1 MNKTSRKINPAVWC
15 TYMVLLMLPEMLM
28 LNTKTWWDAPVS
40 IAFNVLFYGVFTWI
54 LCALSSLTGK
64 TIERFIHVVLQ
75 TVAAAYSISNV
86 FMLVMFNRHWDAYS
100 WQFLSETNGRESSE
114 FLFSYIL
121 SLPTLLL
128 LTTYTVLFVAEIVVG
143 RRVAR
148 WRIFPSHILPAAGAI
163 VLCAVMLGHTFFFGP
178 DADANYT
185 LAAKYRSP
193 IKRNAI
199 WNIWQS
205 VLTYKG
211 FRDEFARCARS
222 LHNYK

>member
-1 MNKTSRKINPAVWC
+1 
-15 TYMVLLMLPEMLM
+15 MVLLILPEMLM

-54 LCALSSLTGK
+54 LCALSSLTEK

-114 FLFSYIL
+114 FFFSYIL

-163 VLCAVMLGHTFFFGP
+163 VLCAVMLGHTFFSAP
-178 DADANYT
+178 M
-185 LAAKYRSP
+185 P
-193 IKRNAI
+193 IPTTH
-199 WNIWQS
+199 WQQNI
-205 VLTYKG
+205 
-211 FRDEFARCARS
+211 ARR
-222 LHNYK
+222 